1 MSDMRNMSEGRGN
14 SEIMSF
20 IAGAVVGAAAAL
32 LLAPYTGSETRRR
45 LGETAR
51 RVQDNA
57 KNTMHDVRERIGEV
71 KDRLGNTADHVRE
84 AVAEG
89 RDAYVRTSRS
99 SKPAESPLSRENV

>member
-1 MSDMRNMSEGRGN
+1 MSESRGS

-32 LLAPYTGSETRRR
+32 LFAPYAGNETRRR

-51 RVQDNA
+51 RVQGNA
-57 KNTMHDVRERIGEV
+57 KSTLHGMKERI
-71 KDRLGNTADHVRE
+71 DHAAEDVRE

-89 RDAYVRTSRS
+89 RDAYSRARS
-99 SKPAESPLSRENV
+99 SRAAQAETPLSRETL